1 MTELELGITA
11 DMHVHLRDGAMCEL
25 ITPTV
30 RQGGIAIAYVMPN
43 LVPPITTKQ
52 QVIAYHD
59 KLSKIS
65 PETTF
70 LMSFYLS
77 KDLTPELVAECA
89 TQGLIHGVKCYPA
102 GVTTNSKYG
111 VDPNDFSSFYPIFEA
126 MQKHG
131 IVLNLHGE
139 KPSTNDDD
147 DEINVITAEPQF
159 LPALKK
165 LHADFP
171 RLKIILEHCTTR
183 AAIDTIREI
192 NSSHAPGDE
201 IFVGATI
208 TAHHLYLIIDNWAGN
223 PVNFCKPVAKFQR
236 DRRALVD
243 AATSGEPWF
252 FFGSD
257 SAPHPIHT
265 KQTHVGV
272 CAGVYTQSHAVSYV
286 AEIFDRLGKL
296 ENLRKFVSENGVRF
310 YGLDEEKVL
319 AKHKGES
326 VWLVRR
332 DNKVPNVLA
341 SGELEVVPFKAG
353 EDLKYTI
360 EWR

>member
-1 MTELELGITA
+1 MSDIELGITA
-11 DMHVHLRDGAMCEL
+11 DMHVHLRDGNMCEL

-30 RQGGIAIAYVMPN
+30 RTGGIAISYVMPN

-52 QVIAYHD
+52 QVVNYHT
-59 KLSKIS
+59 KLSKLA
-65 PETTF
+65 PQTTF

-77 KDLTPELVAECA
+77 KDLTPELIEECA
-89 TQGLIHGVKCYPA
+89 DLIHGVKCYPA

-111 VDPNDFSSFYPIFEA
+111 VDPNDFSSFYPLFEA

-131 IVLNLHGE
+131 IVLNIHGE
-139 KPSTNDDD
+139 KPGTSEE
-147 DEINVITAEPQF
+147 DEINVINAEPKF

-171 RLKIILEHCTTR
+171 RLKIILEHCTTSD
-183 AAIDTIREI
+183 AVETVREL
-192 NSSHAPGDE
+192 NSNYKPGDE
-201 IFVGATI
+201 LFVGATI

-223 PVNFCKPVAKFQR
+223 PINFCKPVAKFQK
-236 DRRALVD
+236 DRKALVD

-257 SAPHPIHT
+257 SAPHPIHA

-272 CAGVYTQSHAVSYV
+272 CAGVYTQSHAIAYV
-286 AEIFDRLGKL
+286 AEIFDKANKL
-296 ENLRKFVSENGVRF
+296 DNLKKFVSDNGIKF
-310 YGLDEEKVL
+310 YGLSDEILK
-319 AKHKGES
+319 KHKNES
-326 VWLVRR
+326 VWLVKR
-332 DNKVPNVLA
+332 DNQVPEIIGNGDV
-341 SGELEVVPFKAG
+341 EVVPFKAG
-353 EDLKYTI
+353 ETLKYAI